1 MRYAMLSASL
11 VLSFAS
17 LPAAAQ
23 TIPLSDDQNLAQEA
37 ETVPEIVV
45 TAREALTRDEA
56 RTFAYEVSAPVN
68 RQIARLS
75 VAACPKAIGFPPHVA
90 ARIEARIR
98 AVATQV
104 KAPVV
109 RGGCRGNL
117 IVIGADNGRD
127 MMQAMQ
133 KLPSHLIR
141 GLTTRELNRLTALE
155 APARAWSFTELQNED
170 GVSPMRTGGNGVPT
184 MEVRRASHI
193 SATTQQAIGMAV
205 VVLEW
210 PAMLGKSPTQIA
222 DYVAMRTLAIT
233 RPVAAHT
240 KAGTILTLFEP
251 NHSPPLA
258 MTTTDLA
265 YLRSLYA
272 QPTTRYV
279 HTQIADIAREVQRAS
294 R

>member
-1 MRYAMLSASL
+1 MRYAKLSASL
-11 VLSFAS
+11 LFLLAS
-17 LPAAAQ
+17 LPAAGQ
-23 TIPLSDDQNLAQEA
+23 TMPPSDDRNSTKEA
-37 ETVPEIVV
+37 ETTPEIVV
-45 TAREALTRDEA
+45 TARNALTRDEA
-56 RTFAYEVSAPVN
+56 RTFAHDVSAPIN
-68 RQIARLS
+68 RQLARLG
-75 VAACPKAIGFPPHVA
+75 VAACPKAIGFPAHVA

-98 AVATQV
+98 AVATEV
-104 KAPVV
+104 KAPVI

-170 GVSPMRTGGNGVPT
+170 GVTPIRSGGNGVAT
-184 MEVRRASHI
+184 LEVRRASHI

-233 RPVAAHT
+233 RPVAAQS

-279 HTQIADIAREVQRAS
+279 HTQIGDIAREVQRAS